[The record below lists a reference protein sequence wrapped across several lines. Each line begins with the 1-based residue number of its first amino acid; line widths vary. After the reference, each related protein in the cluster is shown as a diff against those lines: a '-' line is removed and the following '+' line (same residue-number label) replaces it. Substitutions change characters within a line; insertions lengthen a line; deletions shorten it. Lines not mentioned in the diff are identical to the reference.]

1 MAQEL
6 HIALTDALAERA
18 GTPAL
23 AALVD
28 EPATA
33 PVANLLFLHGAGLD
47 MRAPFME
54 AFAARWSS
62 LGLRVVRFDQ
72 PYMQRAATEGKRRP
86 PDRMPVLLAATR
98 AVETALRERFA
109 DAPWALAGKSMG
121 ARIATL
127 VAAGEADCFGETH
140 TGAARA
146 LVALGYPLHPPT
158 KPQELRT
165 EHFPR
170 VGAPWFVAQGTRD
183 PFGSA
188 AELAPLLENLGAAH
202 ELLAVDGGDHDFE
215 LPARRARSRDDVLDD
230 VLDDVATHAARF
242 VGHHARP

>member
-18 GTPAL
+18 GTPVL
-23 AALVD
+23 TALVD
-28 EPATA
+28 EPASA
-33 PVANLLFLHGAGLD
+33 PVANLVFLHGAGLD

-54 AFAARWSS
+54 AFAANWSA

-98 AVETALRERFA
+98 AVAAALRERFD

-127 VAAGEADCFGETH
+127 IAAGESDFLGDTH
-140 TGAARA
+140 TGAACA

-170 VGAPWFVAQGTRD
+170 VTTPWFVAQGTRD

-188 AELAPLLENLGAAH
+188 AELAPLLESLGAAH
-202 ELLAVDGGDHDFE
+202 ELALVDGGDHDFA
-215 LPARRARSRDDVLDD
+215 LPARLARSRDDVLAE
-230 VLDDVATHAARF
+230 VAAHAARF